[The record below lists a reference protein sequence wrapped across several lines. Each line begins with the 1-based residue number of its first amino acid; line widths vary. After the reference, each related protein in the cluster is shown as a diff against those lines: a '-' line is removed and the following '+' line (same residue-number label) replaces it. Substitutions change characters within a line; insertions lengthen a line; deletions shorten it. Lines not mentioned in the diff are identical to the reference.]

1 MAPLSKSDLSPMAA
15 YHTPKPDPQ
24 LLNQPII
31 GARFTPIHVLL
42 MWAVTFFPLMMFI
55 AYRTTIKEWSFK
67 QYARVMKTEETSML
81 SEKQPPPNC
90 IDLETALKSTNLD
103 DADLCW
109 EINEDDIRTS
119 DTPDQVFSERVLERC
134 LLQAE
139 MESQQ
144 KREKEERDER
154 EKQEM
159 LEKQRNDTAM
169 PPSGLS
175 YTPLTAEELAAASEG
190 LEPIIHIGLD
200 KSRVYYNAHQKMSSF

>member
-1 MAPLSKSDLSPMAA
+1 MAPLSKSDPFPMAA
-15 YHTPKPDPQ
+15 YNTPKPEPQ
-24 LLNQPII
+24 LLNHHIV

-55 AYRTTIKEWSFK
+55 VYRTTIKEWSFK
-67 QYARVMKTEETSML
+67 QYARVMRTEETSMP
-81 SEKQPPPNC
+81 SGKQQPPAC
-90 IDLETALKSTNLD
+90 IDLEKALKCTNPN

-109 EINEDDIRTS
+109 EVNEDDIRTS
-119 DTPDQVFSERVLERC
+119 DTPDQVFNEKVLERC

-144 KREKEERDER
+144 KREKEEREER

-159 LEKQRNDTAM
+159 LEKQRSDTEL
-169 PPSGLS
+169 PLSGLS
-175 YTPLTAEELAAASEG
+175 YTPLTADELAAASEG